1 MSTYFFFVNQ
11 RNQASNKQ
19 WTHLKGRFLL
29 HAPFT
34 KAVIFIEGPPA
45 GIDILVDGLVLS
57 PARKL
62 QAAPCPK
69 IEVCRL
75 IASYSLSAF
84 ACLSD
89 HVFLVTFVYHDTVK
103 MSSLIQEYLLHIAEC
118 SVWS

>member
-1 MSTYFFFVNQ
+1 
-11 RNQASNKQ
+11 
-19 WTHLKGRFLL
+19 LKGKFLL

-75 IASYSLSAF
+75 TASYSLRLF
-84 ACLSD
+84 AC
-89 HVFLVTFVYHDTVK
+89 
-103 MSSLIQEYLLHIAEC
+103 E
-118 SVWS
+118 